1 MKELVILGGGPAGM
15 AAAIYA
21 GRYRRDAVLL
31 TEELGGQLAL
41 ITQLDNYPGF
51 PEGVSGPVLAGL
63 MQQQAE
69 RFGMEFRFGRAR
81 SVDFSR
87 RPLAL
92 STDSGDIETQ
102 ALIIATGTAPRKLQ
116 VPGEDKFLGQ
126 GISYCATCDG
136 FFFRGKE
143 VVVVG
148 GNNYAVEEALALT
161 RFATRVTMVPER
173 EGLWAV
179 PELQERVAQHPQV
192 EVVPN
197 AEVIE
202 VLGDDSVAGLR
213 VRDRA
218 TGAERDIPTQGLF
231 VYRGRTPNTGFL
243 GGQLELD
250 ERGYIVADEF
260 GVTAVPGVF
269 VAGSVRRGTESQV
282 ATCVGSGV
290 VAALS
295 AERFLAG

>member
-1 MKELVILGGGPAGM
+1 
-15 AAAIYA
+15 
-21 GRYRRDAVLL
+21 
-31 TEELGGQLAL
+31 
-41 ITQLDNYPGF
+41 
-51 PEGVSGPVLAGL
+51 
-63 MQQQAE
+63 
-69 RFGMEFRFGRAR
+69 
-81 SVDFSR
+81 
-87 RPLAL
+87 
-92 STDSGDIETQ
+92 
-102 ALIIATGTAPRKLQ
+102 
-116 VPGEDKFLGQ
+116 
-126 GISYCATCDG
+126 
-136 FFFRGKE
+136 
-143 VVVVG
+143 
-148 GNNYAVEEALALT
+148 
-161 RFATRVTMVPER
+161 MVPER